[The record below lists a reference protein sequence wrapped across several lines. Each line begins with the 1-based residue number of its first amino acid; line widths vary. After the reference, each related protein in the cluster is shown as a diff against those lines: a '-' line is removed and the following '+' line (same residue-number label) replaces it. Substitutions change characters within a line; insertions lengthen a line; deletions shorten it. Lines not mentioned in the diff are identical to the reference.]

1 MINPELA
8 EWRDKF
14 LRNTGLELDL
24 SSDPGGFYDE
34 TLRLTEERVPARF
47 ARALATHPDLLAWM
61 AAAVY
66 QAPPRGLG
74 LGPSESVLLL
84 GPTGTGKTW
93 ESFGVVRGFAACG
106 LRVKW
111 RHVTQAD
118 YYALLRPRHGIDP
131 EEEFRGVAGAR
142 FLIMDDLGAAKE
154 SEWTEEALFRLVD
167 YRYREVLPT
176 VFTSNLLPVAPKRK
190 PGAPEGPPSLPSV
203 LGERVTSRITEM
215 AVQVDPL
222 DGPDRRMG
230 TA

>member
-1 MINPELA
+1 MIDPELA

-14 LRNTGLELDL
+14 LHDTGL
-24 SSDPGGFYDE
+24 SFDPADINTSFYEE
-34 TLRLTEERVPARF
+34 TLHLAVDRIPARF
-47 ARALATHPDLLAWM
+47 ARALVTHPDLLAWM
-61 AAAVY
+61 AEVIA
-66 QAPPRGLG
+66 QAPRQGFG
-74 LGPSESVLLL
+74 LGPAKSVLLL

-93 ESFGVVRGFAACG
+93 ESFGIVRGFAACG

-131 EEEFRGVAGAR
+131 EEEYRAVASVR
-142 FLIMDDLGAAKE
+142 FLILDDLGAAKE

-176 VFTSNLLPVAPKRK
+176 VFTSNLLPVAPPRRR
-190 PGAPEGPPSLPSV
+190 GAAEPSPSLPSV

-215 AVQVDPL
+215 AVQVAPL
-222 DGPDRRMG
+222 DGPDRRRG
-230 TA
+230 AA